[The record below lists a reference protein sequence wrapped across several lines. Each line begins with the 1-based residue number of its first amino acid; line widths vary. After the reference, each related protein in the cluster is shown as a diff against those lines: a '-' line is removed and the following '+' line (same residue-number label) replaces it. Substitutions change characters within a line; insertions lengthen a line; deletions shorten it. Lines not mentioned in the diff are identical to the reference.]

1 MVVRW
6 LTWGGLTTDG
16 TGWERMGGWDA
27 VLIDP
32 VAGGLPVFSLGRE
45 LVRTYRPDFVWVYI

>member
-1 MVVRW
+1 
-6 LTWGGLTTDG
+6 
-16 TGWERMGGWDA
+16 MGGWDA